1 MEVYQSSKTA
11 KELEFALGAVPSI
24 GENNHWFIGD
34 VDTGVSAE
42 GLTPFIGEN
51 GNWWVGETD
60 TGVYAGGV
68 KVEGAEVGQIIVVKA
83 VDENGVPT
91 EWEAVSK
98 GFRLITE
105 IVTTED
111 VATIDIDKDMNGN
124 PFELTEF
131 VVFAHSQGTAAAG
144 QFRVNV
150 YAHNDNKYSLLALS
164 SFKGLD
170 TTKRYWAMLGKYT
183 GIPGYWMRGYAEPD
197 SSRPACTAF
206 KMQVSAGI
214 ITGLNNEPMVKNP
227 ANETLTTLSFIRLTS
242 NTSGNN
248 IATGSRFVVYGR

>member
-91 EWEAVSK
+91 EWEAVDNTASSVPEIPQIDYTVEEEAVTV
-98 GFRLITE
+98 GFTE
-105 IVTTED
+105 IDGVSLESKKFTSCYVRLTNAIQE
-111 VATIDIDKDMNGN
+111 ATANSNLSVSVNPSNSLASTDPKANAQNFSKQTSKKAWSCYFDLERGFSFWMAAPSGN
-124 PFELTEF
+124 PGWSGNI
-131 VVFAHSQGTAAAG
+131 AMMPNSTATTLG
-144 QFRVNV
+144 NCIRWI
-150 YAHNDNKYSLLALS
+150 LLRDS
-164 SFKGLD
+164 N
-170 TTKRYWAMLGKYT
+170 
-183 GIPGYWMRGYAEPD
+183 GIP
-197 SSRPACTAF
+197 
-206 KMQVSAGI
+206 AG
-214 ITGLNNEPMVKNP
+214 T
-227 ANETLTTLSFIRLTS
+227 
-242 NTSGNN
+242 N
-248 IATGSRFVVYGR
+248 IKIWLR